1 MQIKQFSPLFLT
13 VDRIG
18 PFQERLEEFDFTDVN
33 ENPCNVFLFAS
44 RNGRGKTTLL
54 ELMVAMMNMLGKT
67 ELKSYGFEPLDTGKG
82 RAQWDILVSTEQDGV
97 TRTWVLSLIA
107 GFIGNTFLKSWDIQE
122 NKEELNRVGAREWYR
137 FGFRRTETGRIKML
151 GNLDSWSGELD
162 PWLKEFNSLLKHAQM
177 PDNSSA
183 EPHGFEDTS
192 LTYPTLLYFS
202 AYRNIPKPPD
212 IDQRSIDR
220 PNNWGYKPTHIF
232 STEGQLWNQ
241 SLDNL
246 LVWLK
251 WLDEDRFNKA
261 LDIINLRVFG
271 ESKKKITGVNK
282 RTLLADIK
290 VDGQIQAH
298 RLDQMSSGEK
308 SLLQIFLR
316 LGIHMTGNTIVFI
329 DEIETHLH
337 TTWRF
342 QLMFELMKMA
352 QKNYPGF
359 TLFVTTHTQ
368 EVMKAFAPQ
377 LTEKDLCKGA
387 YILESA
393 EEEAKAQQIIQDMRK
408 QLSAES

>member
-13 VDRIG
+13 VYRIG

-33 ENPCNVFLFAS
+33 EEPCNVFLFAS
-44 RNGRGKTTLL
+44 KNGRGKTTLL

-67 ELKSYGFEPLDTGKG
+67 KLESFGFEPLDYGKG
-82 RAQWDILVSTEQDGV
+82 RAQWDILVRTERDGV
-97 TRTWVLSLIA
+97 AKTWVLSLIA
-107 GFIGNTFLKSWDIQE
+107 GFIGNTFLKAWDE
-122 NKEELNRVGAREWYR
+122 EAELNRVGAKEWHR
-137 FGFRRTETGRIKML
+137 FGFRRTDTGRIEML
-151 GNLDSWSGELD
+151 GKIDSWTDELD
-162 PWLKEFNSLLKHAQM
+162 GWIKDFNSLLQQAQAK
-177 PDNSSA
+177 DNTET
-183 EPHGFEDTS
+183 EPHGFEDAS

-202 AYRNIPKPPD
+202 AYRNIPKPAN

-220 PNNWGYKPTHIF
+220 PNNWGYKPTHTF
-232 STEGQLWNQ
+232 STEGQLWDQ

-251 WLDEDRFNKA
+251 WLDEERFKEA
-261 LDIINLRVFG
+261 LSIINQRVFG
-271 ESKKKITGVNK
+271 ESNKKITDVNK
-282 RTLLADIK
+282 RTLLADVT
-290 VDGQIQAH
+290 VDGQSQAH

-352 QKNYPGF
+352 QKHYPGF

-377 LTEKDLCKGA
+377 LTEKNLVKGA
-387 YILESA
+387 YILETA
-393 EEEAKAQQIIQDMRK
+393 EEEAKAQRIMQKMRE
-408 QLSAES
+408 QLSAEP

>member
-33 ENPCNVFLFAS
+33 EEPCNIFLFAS

-54 ELMVAMMNMLGKT
+54 ELMVTMMNMLGKT
-67 ELKSYGFEPLDTGKG
+67 ELKSFGFEPLDTGKG
-82 RAQWDILVSTEQDGV
+82 RAQWDILVCTERNGV
-97 TRTWVLSLIA
+97 AKTWVLSLVA
-107 GFIGNTFLKSWDIQE
+107 GFIGNTFLKAWDE
-122 NKEELNRVGAREWYR
+122 NELNRVGAKEWYR
-137 FGFRRTETGRIKML
+137 FGFRRTDTGSIDML
-151 GNLDSWSGELD
+151 GSLDSWTGKAD
-162 PWLKEFNSLLKHAQM
+162 PLLGEFNSALQQAREK
-177 PDNSSA
+177 DNA
-183 EPHGFEDTS
+183 NTEPHGFEDAS

-202 AYRNIPKPPD
+202 AYRNIPKPAD
-212 IDQRSIDR
+212 IDQRSVDR
-220 PNNWGYKPTHIF
+220 PNNWGYKPTHTF
-232 STEGQLWNQ
+232 STEGHLWDQ

-251 WLDEDRFNKA
+251 WLDEDRFDEA
-261 LDIINLRVFG
+261 LKIINQRVFG
-271 ESKKKITGVNK
+271 ESNKKISGVNK
-282 RTLLADIK
+282 RTLLAD
-290 VDGQIQAH
+290 VLVEGQTQAH

-377 LTEKDLCKGA
+377 LTEKNLVKGA

-393 EEEAKAQQIIQDMRK
+393 EEEAKAQQIMQDMRE

>member
-1 MQIKQFSPLFLT
+1 MQIKQFSPLLLT

-33 ENPCNVFLFAS
+33 EEPCNVFLFAS
-44 RNGRGKTTLL
+44 KNGRGKTTLL

-67 ELKSYGFEPLDTGKG
+67 KLESFGFEPLDYGKG
-82 RAQWDILVSTEQDGV
+82 RAQWDILVRTQRDGV
-97 TRTWVLSLIA
+97 DKVWVLSLIA
-107 GFIGNTFLKSWDIQE
+107 GFIGNNFLKAWNQQE
-122 NKEELNRVGAREWYR
+122 LKRVGAGEWYG
-137 FGFRRTETGRIKML
+137 FGFRRTDSGRIEML
-151 GNLDSWSGELD
+151 TTTKENLPDNSWIHD
-162 PWLKEFNSLLKHAQM
+162 FNSLLRKAQEK
-177 PDNSSA
+177 DNTET
-183 EPHGFEDTS
+183 EPHGFEDAS

-202 AYRNIPKPPD
+202 AYRNIPKPAN

-220 PNNWGYKPTHIF
+220 PNNWGYRPTHTF
-232 STEGQLWNQ
+232 STEGQLWDQ

-251 WLDEDRFNKA
+251 WLHEERFKEA
-261 LDIINLRVFG
+261 LAIINQRVFG
-271 ESKKKITGVNK
+271 ESNKKITDVNK
-282 RTLLADIK
+282 RTLLAD
-290 VDGQIQAH
+290 VTVEGQTQAH

-342 QLMFELMKMA
+342 QLMLELMKMA
-352 QKNYPGF
+352 QKHYPGF

-377 LTEKDLCKGA
+377 LTEKNLVKGA
-387 YILESA
+387 YILETA
-393 EEEAKAQQIIQDMRK
+393 EEEAKAQRIMQEMRG

>member
-33 ENPCNVFLFAS
+33 EEPCNVFLFAS
-44 RNGRGKTTLL
+44 KNGRGKTTLL

-67 ELKSYGFEPLDTGKG
+67 KLESFGFEPLDYGKG
-82 RAQWDILVSTEQDGV
+82 RAQWDILVRTERDGV
-97 TRTWVLSLIA
+97 AKTWVLSLIA
-107 GFIGNTFLKSWDIQE
+107 GFIGNTFLKAWDE
-122 NKEELNRVGAREWYR
+122 EAELNRVGAKEWHR
-137 FGFRRTETGRIKML
+137 FGFRRTDTGRIEML
-151 GNLDSWSGELD
+151 GKIDSWTDELD
-162 PWLKEFNSLLKHAQM
+162 GWIKDFNSLLQQAQAK
-177 PDNSSA
+177 DNTET
-183 EPHGFEDTS
+183 EPHGFEDAS

-202 AYRNIPKPPD
+202 AYRNIPKPAN

-220 PNNWGYKPTHIF
+220 PNNWGYKPTHTF
-232 STEGQLWNQ
+232 STEGQLWDQ

-251 WLDEDRFNKA
+251 WLDEERFKEA
-261 LDIINLRVFG
+261 LSIINQRVFG
-271 ESKKKITGVNK
+271 ESNKKITDVNK
-282 RTLLADIK
+282 RTLLADVT
-290 VDGQIQAH
+290 VDGQSQAH

-352 QKNYPGF
+352 QKHYPGF

-377 LTEKDLCKGA
+377 LTEKNLVKGA
-387 YILESA
+387 YILETA
-393 EEEAKAQQIIQDMRK
+393 EEEAKAQRIMQKMRE
-408 QLSAES
+408 QLSAEP

>member
-33 ENPCNVFLFAS
+33 EEPCNVFLFAS
-44 RNGRGKTTLL
+44 KNGRGKTTLL

-67 ELKSYGFEPLDTGKG
+67 KLESFGFEPLDYGKG
-82 RAQWDILVSTEQDGV
+82 RAQWDILVRTQRDGV
-97 TRTWVLSLIA
+97 DKVWVLSLIA
-107 GFIGNTFLKSWDIQE
+107 GFIGNNFLKAWNQQE
-122 NKEELNRVGAREWYR
+122 LTRVGAGEWYG
-137 FGFRRTETGRIKML
+137 FGFRRTDSGRIEML
-151 GNLDSWSGELD
+151 TTTKENLPDNSWIHD
-162 PWLKEFNSLLKHAQM
+162 FNSLLRKAQEK
-177 PDNSSA
+177 DNTET
-183 EPHGFEDTS
+183 EPHGFEDAS

-202 AYRNIPKPPD
+202 AYRNIPKPAN

-220 PNNWGYKPTHIF
+220 PNNWGYKPTHTF
-232 STEGQLWNQ
+232 STEGQLWDQ

-251 WLDEDRFNKA
+251 WLDEERFKEA
-261 LDIINLRVFG
+261 LSIINQRVFG
-271 ESKKKITGVNK
+271 ESNKKITDVNK
-282 RTLLADIK
+282 RTLLAD
-290 VDGQIQAH
+290 VTVEGQLQAH

-352 QKNYPGF
+352 QKHYPGF

-377 LTEKDLCKGA
+377 LTEKNLVKGA
-387 YILESA
+387 YILETA
-393 EEEAKAQQIIQDMRK
+393 EEEAKAQRIMQEMRE

>member
-33 ENPCNVFLFAS
+33 EEPCNVFLFAS
-44 RNGRGKTTLL
+44 KNGRGKTTLL

-67 ELKSYGFEPLDTGKG
+67 KLESFGFEPLDYGKG
-82 RAQWDILVSTEQDGV
+82 RAQWDILVRTQRDGIDKV
-97 TRTWVLSLIA
+97 WVLSLIA
-107 GFIGNTFLKSWDIQE
+107 GFIGNTFLKTWDE
-122 NKEELNRVGAREWYR
+122 KELDRVGAKEWHR
-137 FGFRRTETGRIKML
+137 FGFRRTDVGRIEML
-151 GNLDSWSGELD
+151 GKVDSWTSELD
-162 PWLKEFNSLLKHAQM
+162 AWIKDFNLLLQQAQEK
-177 PDNSSA
+177 DNTET
-183 EPHGFEDTS
+183 EPHGFEDAS

-202 AYRNIPKPPD
+202 AYRNIPKSAN

-220 PNNWGYKPTHIF
+220 PNNWGYELTHTF
-232 STEGQLWNQ
+232 STEGQLWDQ

-251 WLDEDRFNKA
+251 WLDEERFKGA
-261 LDIINLRVFG
+261 LSIINQRVFG
-271 ESKKKITGVNK
+271 ESNKKITDVNK
-282 RTLLADIK
+282 RTLLADVT
-290 VDGQIQAH
+290 VDGQSQAH

-352 QKNYPGF
+352 QKHYPGF

-377 LTEKDLCKGA
+377 LTEKNLVKGA
-387 YILESA
+387 YILETA
-393 EEEAKAQQIIQDMRK
+393 EEEAKAQRIMQEMRE